1 MTSQAFLPVNF
12 DVKDPQLNLK
22 SKMTDS
28 DSSSESE
35 TSACD
40 FSDFEEA
47 IGGDEPVNEV
57 ELFCCLQPWRFG
69 PSGRAVEAQERERG
83 RYRTSAPPM

>member
-1 MTSQAFLPVNF
+1 
-12 DVKDPQLNLK
+12 
-22 SKMTDS
+22 MTDS

-40 FSDFEEA
+40 FSDFGEA

-57 ELFCCLQPWRFG
+57 ELFCCLQQWRFG
-69 PSGRAVEAQERERG
+69 PSGRAVEGQERERE
-83 RYRTSAPPM
+83 RKISNLRSTDVS

>member
-1 MTSQAFLPVNF
+1 
-12 DVKDPQLNLK
+12 
-22 SKMTDS
+22 MTDS

-69 PSGRAVEAQERERG
+69 PSGRERKISNLH
-83 RYRTSAPPM
+83 SADVS

>member
-1 MTSQAFLPVNF
+1 
-12 DVKDPQLNLK
+12 
-22 SKMTDS
+22 MTDS
-28 DSSSESE
+28 DISSESE

-47 IGGDEPVNEV
+47 IGEDEPVNEV

-69 PSGRAVEAQERERG
+69 PSGRAVEAQERERE
-83 RYRTSAPPM
+83 REEDIEPPLRRCELNSGEW